1 MHRWIKERLSIRKHK
16 KARIKRAKSRNE
28 MQEIIMLWI
37 RKIFWG
43 GNVGKYIRIMNM
55 KKKVSGILG
64 ANTYI
69 NTGTKFYFI

>member
-1 MHRWIKERLSIRKHK
+1 
-16 KARIKRAKSRNE
+16 

-64 ANTYI
+64 ANTHI
-69 NTGTKFYFI
+69 NTGTRSYFI